1 MRSINEVADLRQRYR
16 RANCS
21 VQRLDA
27 HIWDRFGKELWV
39 SSTDGIPGHSE
50 MVSILVLCSNCGRTP
65 NDVLDEMP
73 FEAGGQ
79 IWPLTPG
86 QPVP

>member
-1 MRSINEVADLRQRYR
+1 MRSIHEVAELRQSYR

-39 SSTDGIPGHSE
+39 QPTDGTPGRSE
-50 MVSILVLCSNCGRTP
+50 MVSIVVLCSNCGRTP
-65 NDVLDEMP
+65 NDVLDAMP
-73 FEAGGQ
+73 VSLGGRE
-79 IWPLTPG
+79 
-86 QPVP
+86 VP